1 MQGTYD
7 RLRVHAFASWRDVVR
22 AANGRIAKMHRRTPG
37 DEGGAQAPLTRD
49 ARLPPKAPGS
59 RPNLPALNL
68 LSASP
73 STTHAARPAEHLRRG
88 DAVRPKQDSARWRST
103 TPSPSIS
110 SATRRSRPASGSA
123 SQPSPPRANPTTLT
137 APSRLRHPPLPF
149 RSRLPLRSRRSFA
162 ARISIST
169 ATAGSRRAG
178 AIARERTLPRSGS
191 QRQIEAEHRP
201 ATAEEQATPHPLHR
215 LRRVRARQ
223 RRLPAPGR
231 GRVPERL
238 GGDRRRARARCRRQV
253 LRLARALHAVRPLH
267 AGIHRP
273 SGLDGCDA
281 ARLPR
286 RPGARTR
293 HRQRPVSGV
302 DAGSTARLLPRH
314 RRRTR
319 SGDRPD
325 RETLAAA
332 CEDPQ

>member
-1 MQGTYD
+1 MALNDPFTLDLFGNTSLSSGLGFGVTAFPAAGEPDDAD
-7 RLRVHAFASWRDVVR
+7 RAVSSTTPAPALPLAAAASKPAIVRGENFHLDGDRGLAKSWRDR
-22 AANGRIAKMHRRTPG
+22 
-37 DEGGAQAPLTRD
+37 
-49 ARLPPKAPGS
+49 
-59 RPNLPALNL
+59 
-68 LSASP
+68 
-73 STTHAARPAEHLRRG
+73 
-88 DAVRPKQDSARWRST
+88 
-103 TPSPSIS
+103 
-110 SATRRSRPASGSA
+110 
-123 SQPSPPRANPTTLT
+123 
-137 APSRLRHPPLPF
+137 
-149 RSRLPLRSRRSFA
+149 
-162 ARISIST
+162 
-169 ATAGSRRAG
+169 
-178 AIARERTLPRSGS
+178 ARENIAAIRLAAA
-191 QRQIEAEHRP
+191 IEAERSS
-201 ATAEEQATPHPLHR
+201 ADGRGAGETHPLHR
-215 LRRVRARQ
+215 LWRVRARQ
-223 RRLPAPGR
+223 RRLQAPGR

-238 GGDRRRARARCRRQV
+238 GGDRRRAQARCRRQV

-302 DAGSTARLLPRH
+302 DAGSTARLQPRH